1 MSKVK
6 KTKLAS
12 YGFQEAGEWFLN
24 TSVKSGLGFQLKLY
38 AAEKVLYAF
47 EVQDEVKYIG
57 ICREQD
63 FKTRLKDYQYQGAQE
78 KGGSTN
84 KYVATK
90 IKEHLQAGQ
99 TVSILALMPSND
111 LKFHDLH
118 IDLIAGLE
126 KPLIS
131 LCDPDWNKEPKR
143 TRGKLVRQAL
153 RRLTNDQI
161 RSLQESIKK
170 SSQVG

>member
-6 KTKLAS
+6 KAKLAA
-12 YGFQEAGEWFLN
+12 YGFQEAGRWFLN
-24 TSVKSGLGFQLKLY
+24 TKVKSGLGFELNLY
-38 AAEKVLYAF
+38 TAQKVIYAF
-47 EVQDEVKYIG
+47 EVQGEVKYIG
-57 ICREQD
+57 TCREQD

-84 KYVATK
+84 KFVATK

-99 TVSILALMPSND
+99 TVSILALMPNND

-126 KPLIS
+126 KPLIN

-143 TRGKLVRQAL
+143 TREKLARQEL
-153 RRLTNDQI
+153 RRLTTDQI
-161 RSLQESIKK
+161 RSLSESIEK
-170 SSQVG
+170 SSQVD

>member
-6 KTKLAS
+6 KAKLAS
-12 YGFQEAGEWFLN
+12 CGFQEAGRWFISTN
-24 TSVKSGLGFQLKLY
+24 VKSGLGFQLKLY
-38 AAEKVLYAF
+38 PAEKVVYAF

-57 ICREQD
+57 IRREQD
-63 FKTRLKDYQYQGAQE
+63 FKTRLKAYQYQGAQE

-99 TVSILALMPSND
+99 AVNILALMPSND

-131 LCDPDWNKEPKR
+131 LCDPDWRSPNERVQSLSVKR
-143 TRGKLVRQAL
+143 FDAL
-153 RRLTNDQI
+153 RMTRYVHSRN
-161 RSLQESIKK
+161 R
-170 SSQVG
+170 